1 MCFLAFP
8 GSRAP
13 AFLGS
18 WLPSPSTLTSGSNVM
33 SLCFWTLTLLP
44 LAYNKHFAYV
54 GLTQIIQDTL
64 SIIKI
69 LNLITAVTS
78 CRPAR

>member
-8 GSRAP
+8 GSKAP

-18 WLPSPSTLTSGSNVM
+18 WLPSPSTLTSGSTVM

-44 LAYNKHFAYV
+44 LSYNKHFDYT
-54 GLTQIIQDTL
+54 GPTQITQDTL
-64 SIIKI
+64 SIIKT
-69 LNLITAVTS
+69 LNLITAVMS